1 MHDNDK
7 FEYLFHTDNKRTL
20 AWLGKFIHES
30 LSKRVAT

>member
-7 FEYLFHTDNKRTL
+7 FEYLFRTNNERT
-20 AWLGKFIHES
+20 LGKFIHES